1 MEKFDLVLK
10 VGQLVTF
17 EGNDPVRKENLK
29 DRLKILDDVYIGV
42 KDGMVSKITRDR
54 IDGIELLDGSN
65 FVCFPGFV
73 DCHTHIP
80 FYGYRWEEFLMRV
93 EGISYMEIMRK
104 GGGILNTMRKVRK
117 ASEEDMIEFNMRLLD
132 EMLKKGYTTIEGKS
146 GYGLERKAELKQLRV
161 LKKLSQRHPID
172 IVPTFLGAH
181 AVPPEFS
188 SSKDYLK
195 YLEEELLPEVKDYT
209 EFVDIFCE
217 KGVFEPEESEDFLKK
232 AKEMGYKIRMHADEI
247 ENVGAVNLGVK
258 LQAVSVDHLIMMDD
272 ESIKP
277 LAKSDTVAVLLP
289 GTSFFLGKS
298 FAPARRILDEGG
310 IVAIASDLNPG
321 SSMIFDPSIL
331 AFLSVMKLK
340 MKMEEFVA
348 SMTINSAFV
357 LGLSDEIGTIEEGKK
372 ADLVLMDIPDYR
384 ALPYFTAQNRVRYVV
399 KSGKVVCGR

>member
-272 ESIKP
+272 ESIEP

-298 FAPARRILDEGG
+298 FAPARKILDEGG

-357 LGLSDEIGTIEEGKK
+357 LGLNNEIGAIEEGKK

>member
-42 KDGMVSKITRDR
+42 KDGMVSKITKDR

-65 FVCFPGFV
+65 FVCLPGFV

-80 FYGYRWEEFLMRV
+80 FYGYRWEEFLMRA

-272 ESIKP
+272 ESIEP

>member
-80 FYGYRWEEFLMRV
+80 FYGYRWEEFLMRA
-93 EGISYMEIMRK
+93 EGISYMEIMRR
-104 GGGILNTMRKVRK
+104 GGGILNTMRKVRE

-272 ESIKP
+272 ESIEP

-298 FAPARRILDEGG
+298 FAPARKILDEGG

-357 LGLSDEIGTIEEGKK
+357 LGLNNEIGAIEEGKK

-399 KSGKVVCGR
+399 KTGKVVCGR